1 MKIDAANRPDW
12 VVGYFRAFREWQ
24 TTQAPTTLP
33 KDVDSYIALY
43 GKNIGID
50 YDVIANPS
58 ADQTKIES
66 FTFKWKS
73 EEDRTFF
80 ILKF

>member
-1 MKIDAANRPDW
+1 MIIDADNRPDW
-12 VVGYFRAFREWQ
+12 VIGYFRAFREWQ
-24 TTQAPTTLP
+24 INEAPKKLTQE
-33 KDVDSYIALY
+33 DGNYIELF
-43 GKNIGID
+43 GKHIGIE

-58 ADQTKIES
+58 EDQTRFQS

-73 EEDRTFF
+73 EQDRTFF